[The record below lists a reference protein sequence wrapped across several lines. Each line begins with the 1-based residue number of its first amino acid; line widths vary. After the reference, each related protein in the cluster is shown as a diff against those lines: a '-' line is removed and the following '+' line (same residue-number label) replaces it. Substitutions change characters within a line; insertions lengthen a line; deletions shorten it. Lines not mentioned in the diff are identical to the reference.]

1 MDTPKLPHLRRSLSF
16 KQRQI
21 YEDVE
26 TQGCEVLEDHLTNP
40 YLPDDVSKRFSRTR
54 SRSLSVSRTRPVLP
68 NKSRVSVCQ
77 DNDMSGCSPQLNIVN
92 EESMN
97 TSSPIFPF
105 FTNISPYS
113 PIYNRVRYDPVK
125 ASSPIDISHSH
136 SSPYSSL
143 QFQSRVSSLQE
154 DDRLES
160 SELREMEESTED
172 FWRKYQREGR
182 RKEKTNVSQ
191 FIRRAFS
198 SGRFKNRDA
207 RKTSLGSSV
216 SSSPISS
223 LSSREHSVSISDH
236 SSWKKIYMMFICGEV
251 YVVKPLIVIILGDL
265 NQTHFQ
271 CNFKVSQ

>member
-40 YLPDDVSKRFSRTR
+40 YLPDDVSKRFLRTR
-54 SRSLSVSRTRPVLP
+54 SQSFSVSRTRPVLT

-77 DNDMSGCSPQLNIVN
+77 DNVMSGCSQQLNIVN

-143 QFQSRVSSLQE
+143 QFQSRVSPLQE
-154 DDRLES
+154 DDSLES

-198 SGRFKNRDA
+198 SGRFKNRERIDA

-223 LSSREHSVSISDH
+223 LSSREHSVSISDL
-236 SSWKKIYMMFICGEV
+236 SS
-251 YVVKPLIVIILGDL
+251 
-265 NQTHFQ
+265 
-271 CNFKVSQ
+271 